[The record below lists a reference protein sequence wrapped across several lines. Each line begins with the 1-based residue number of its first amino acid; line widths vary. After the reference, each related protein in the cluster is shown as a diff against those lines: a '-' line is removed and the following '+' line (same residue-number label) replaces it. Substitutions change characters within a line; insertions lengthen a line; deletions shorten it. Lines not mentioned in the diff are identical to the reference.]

1 MKKYN
6 PPEELI
12 QYGDSLPQRLIYYP
26 KIKILQEFENEKVQE
41 FKNYCKSNGHKI
53 PEIDEEILRAL
64 HKKAMDVPKAY
75 ESIQIH

>member
-26 KIKILQEFENEKVQE
+26 KIKILQEFENEKV
-41 FKNYCKSNGHKI
+41 
-53 PEIDEEILRAL
+53 
-64 HKKAMDVPKAY
+64 
-75 ESIQIH
+75 